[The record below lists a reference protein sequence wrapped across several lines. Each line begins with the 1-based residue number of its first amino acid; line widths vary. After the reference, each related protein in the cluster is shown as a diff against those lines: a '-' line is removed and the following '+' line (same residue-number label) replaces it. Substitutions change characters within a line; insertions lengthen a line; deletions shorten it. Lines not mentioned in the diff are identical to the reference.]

1 MNHKTNKSIKI
12 NLADLS
18 DDDDFQDSD
27 TKKLVFKKS
36 TSTTVI
42 NDDNETKIKF
52 TKVIDLKLSE
62 KTSFP
67 TKFYDHSSP
76 ASLKKGKRRASVR
89 ESCASEMNIELRNTR
104 KAYECEEL
112 GENQAFLDDI
122 EYLFDGLS
130 SSYKLSD
137 RCLCAIKLAESC
149 LSSEF
154 RMNLRLS
161 YEYINRIFK
170 SLNDSV
176 NYQVKSIHSYLTNLH
191 ASSHRTNLHALSF
204 LFI

>member
-1 MNHKTNKSIKI
+1 M
-12 NLADLS
+12 ADLS

-67 TKFYDHSSP
+67 TKFYDHLEDEDLDTCPKNLVFKKKFTSTMPDSSP
-76 ASLKKGKRRASVR
+76 ASLKKGKRSASVR
-89 ESCASEMNIELRNTR
+89 ESCASEMDIELRNTR

-130 SSYKLSD
+130 ASYKLSD

-176 NYQVKSIHSYLTNLH
+176 NYQVNSIHSYL
-191 ASSHRTNLHALSF
+191 
-204 LFI
+204 